1 MQPRLTSR
9 FDCALDM
16 ATSLHRFQVKKGA
29 GEKATPYLSHLLM
42 VTAIVQEDDPVEDL
56 AIAALLHD
64 GPEDQGGKATLMLI
78 QELFGLRVAEIVLE
92 CSDTF
97 RVPKPKW
104 LSRKKRFLARLRKV
118 EDPQILLV
126 KCADCLANAR
136 STLWDHRLLG
146 DEVWSRFK
154 SMPCPTNQIWWYANC
169 VQAMRP
175 ISGTRAFRQLEETV
189 TSLMREVEPCTHTTG
204 VHSQH
209 QQIRMFA
216 TRG

>member
-16 ATSLHRFQVKKGA
+16 AASLHRFQVKKGPD
-29 GEKATPYLSHLLM
+29 EKATPYLSHLLM
-42 VTAIVQEDDPVEDL
+42 VTAIVLEDDPVEDL

-64 GPEDQGGKATLMLI
+64 GPEDQGGKPTLMLI
-78 QELFGLRVAEIVLE
+78 QEQFGPRVAEIVLE

-118 EDPQILLV
+118 EDPQVLLV

-136 STLWDHRLLG
+136 STLWDHRLIG

-154 SMPCPTNQIWWYANC
+154 SMPC
-169 VQAMRP
+169 P

-189 TSLMREVEPCTHTTG
+189 TSLMREVEACRQTTG

-209 QQIRMFA
+209 QQFRVLA
-216 TRG
+216 TRR